1 MIRCLLATLL
11 VAIPAAARSAEFDPR
26 LTPNRTPALIAQVVA
41 YVITLE
47 RCALIKPGR
56 NARAPWD
63 ALKAEYRG
71 LPERWARDEG
81 PLKSYIGAEIG
92 RQRLAMSEPADGWC
106 QAARRGY
113 GTRGQIYPDAIAMR
127 DGSFSGAR
135 FSPDT
140 LDIYHY

>member
-1 MIRCLLATLL
+1 MIRYLLVILL

-26 LTPNRTPALIAQVVA
+26 STPDPTPVLIARVVA

-47 RCALIKPGR
+47 RCGLVKPGR

-63 ALKAEYRG
+63 ALRTAYRG
-71 LPERWARDEG
+71 QPERWARDET
-81 PLKSYIGAEIG
+81 PLRSHIRAEIG
-92 RQRLAMSEPADGWC
+92 RARLTMPEPAEGWC

-127 DGSFSGAR
+127 DGSFSGTR
-135 FSPDT
+135 VNPDI
-140 LDIYHY
+140 LDVYHY